1 MPQPS
6 RIFAQLAT
14 ILLLLFAVVPPAS
27 AVNPDEIL
35 DDPKLEQ
42 RARDL
47 SSQIRC
53 MKCQNQS
60 IDDSDASLARD
71 LRIMVRERLV
81 EGDTDQEVLDFLVD
95 RFGEFVLLKPAFSL
109 SNLFLWAAPLLALL
123 AGIFF
128 SARMMI
134 ARKSAKQEDTDTVSG
149 LSQEEHARLTKI
161 LDERD

>member
-1 MPQPS
+1 M
-6 RIFAQLAT
+6 
-14 ILLLLFAVVPPAS
+14 LLFAAVQPAS

-71 LRIMVRERLV
+71 LRVMVRERIV
-81 EGDTDQEVLDFLVD
+81 AGDTDQQVLDFLVD
-95 RFGEFVLLKPAFSL
+95 RFGEFVLLKPSFSF
-109 SNLFLWAAPLLALL
+109 SNLFLWAAPILALL

-128 SARMMI
+128 SVRMML
-134 ARKSAKQEDTDTVSG
+134 ARKTGKPEDADTGSG
-149 LSQEEHARLTKI
+149 LSQDENVRLTKI